1 MKKTFSKDQLQEKA
15 GEYFKKLGVSKLFAT
30 ADGQF
35 FILKNRAEIHA
46 GKGKVYEFHVQES
59 KSSDEGDE
67 DFTVKEI
74 ETIADQSTD
83 TEQLETMLRDEQ
95 DGKNRKSAVKVL
107 MDRIEEL
114 KGGKQ

>member
-15 GEYFKKLGVSKLFAT
+15 VEYFKNLGVNKLFAT

-59 KSSDEGDE
+59 KSSDAGDE

-74 ETIADQSTD
+74 EAVAAQSSD
-83 TEQLETMLRDEQ
+83 VEQLETILRDEQ
-95 DGKNRKSAVKVL
+95 EGKNRKSAVKVL
-107 MDRIEEL
+107 TDRIEEL